1 MPGQA
6 QYFLIE
12 LDRALSVV
20 RIRDH
25 GTLEVLA
32 ELDGPTSRALLGDDK
47 AVISADAT
55 AALTA
60 AVYDKTRPVPMLEPA
75 PGGLTSQVRK
85 RQLAR
90 TEQRSGRK
98 TRRKL
103 WELPHK
109 LHCPVIGTCLEADEL
124 RRIALKAGARPSG
137 ELTDYD
143 VHVSFVAAADEKNSL
158 SLATHKALDKKYASH
173 VKRFSRA
180 RTDADLTAAWEDG
193 LARGDVPGALWATLT
208 HARCDDALKARTFE
222 EIHMLSH
229 QIGAGQRADLKRLT
243 EAEQELRTLQH
254 DFDAAQ
260 GRQRR
265 QLEEREQRILELERE
280 LAETHRHRR
289 ELAARETQFVHD
301 IAELR
306 NSSTQQRVELL
317 TTELLDRERR
327 LAGLQQ
333 QSEAME
339 AALSSAEQELSDAQT
354 ENAELVADCS
364 AMERFIT
371 RSLDICENCEG
382 PEPGDNPD
390 LGGRRILCVGGRN
403 RLIEHY
409 RELVT
414 RCNGRFEH
422 YDGGL
427 EDNRQRLDA
436 LLSSAD
442 AVVCATDSVSH
453 DAYYRLKRF
462 CKRNETPHVF
472 LRNSGI
478 SSFTRALYGM
488 SSPD

>member
-1 MPGQA
+1 M
-6 QYFLIE
+6 
-12 LDRALSVV
+12 
-20 RIRDH
+20 
-25 GTLEVLA
+25 
-32 ELDGPTSRALLGDDK
+32 
-47 AVISADAT
+47 
-55 AALTA
+55 
-60 AVYDKTRPVPMLEPA
+60 
-75 PGGLTSQVRK
+75 
-85 RQLAR
+85 
-90 TEQRSGRK
+90 
-98 TRRKL
+98 
-103 WELPHK
+103 
-109 LHCPVIGTCLEADEL
+109 
-124 RRIALKAGARPSG
+124 
-137 ELTDYD
+137 
-143 VHVSFVAAADEKNSL
+143 
-158 SLATHKALDKKYASH
+158 
-173 VKRFSRA
+173 
-180 RTDADLTAAWEDG
+180 
-193 LARGDVPGALWATLT
+193 
-208 HARCDDALKARTFE
+208 
-222 EIHMLSH
+222 
-229 QIGAGQRADLKRLT
+229 
-243 EAEQELRTLQH
+243 
-254 DFDAAQ
+254 
-260 GRQRR
+260 
-265 QLEEREQRILELERE
+265 
-280 LAETHRHRR
+280 
-289 ELAARETQFVHD
+289 HD